1 MANLRI
7 AELDF
12 GTIKSN
18 LKTFLKAQNEFSDY
32 DFEGSGLSTLID
44 LLSYNTH
51 YNAYLAN
58 MLVNEMFLDSA
69 VKRTSAVSIAKHL
82 GYTPRSVRGARA
94 TITVQVNSPTGSPSN
109 VTMDR
114 YTPFTTT
121 VNGTSFTFLNTVP
134 YTVTPSGGNYIFTDI
149 EIVEGQNF
157 EYKYTVASPGPS
169 EKFEIP
175 SENVD
180 TSTLRVLVQNSSA
193 DTIQT
198 VYSLYNELSAVESD
212 SLVYYIEENA
222 NGRYQIYFGDD
233 VLGKKLIAGNIVII
247 QYLVSSGSDCNVSSL
262 LPQTFSLSGTID
274 GNSNVT
280 ITVGSNSTGGAP
292 KETISEIKFNAP
304 RQYLSQNRAVT
315 SDDYKTIIQTNY
327 PLAQSIAVWGGEDN
341 VPPIYG
347 KVLISLKP
355 YAGYVISNLTKESIK
370 NDILASKKA
379 IGIQIDFVEP
389 QYFYVNLNVT
399 VNYNSRNT
407 TLSNSQIK
415 TLATNA
421 ITNYFANNL
430 EKFDADF
437 YLSKLSKAIDD
448 SSSAIVGSLITLSL
462 QKRIEPTL
470 NVNNSFL
477 SSDSI
482 RFFHKIKPYGISSTR
497 FNIIVGTETTA
508 VTITDTPND
517 TPINDNGLGTL
528 ILKNVLTGST
538 VSTNIGSINYATG
551 EITITSLLPIGYP
564 SGQTDIRINA
574 RLQEASYNLVAN
586 REQIIVLDD
595 STLDPLASRQ
605 SGLTVTALDI
615 AL

>member
-12 GTIKSN
+12 DTIKTN

-82 GYTPRSVRGARA
+82 GYTPRSVRGAKA
-94 TITVQVNSPTGSPSN
+94 TITVQVNNPAGSPSSL
-109 VTMDR
+109 TMDR
-114 YTPFTTT
+114 FTPFTTT
-121 VNGTSFTFLNTVP
+121 VNGTIFTFLNTIP
-134 YTVTPSGGNYIFTDI
+134 YTIAPSGANYIFSDI

-157 EYKYTVASPGPS
+157 EYKYTVSSPGPS
-169 EKFEIP
+169 EKFVIP
-175 SENVD
+175 AENVD

-233 VLGKKLIAGNIVII
+233 VLGKKLTAGNIVII
-247 QYLVSSGSDCNVSSL
+247 QYLVSNGTEGNVSNL
-262 LPQTFSLSGTID
+262 LSQTFSLSGTID

-280 ITVGSNSTGGAP
+280 ITVGSNSTGGAF

-315 SDDYKTIIQTNY
+315 SEDYKTIIQTNY

-370 NDILASKKA
+370 NDILASKKSL
-379 IGIQIDFVEP
+379 GIQIDFVEP
-389 QYFYVNLNVT
+389 QYFYVNLIVT

-407 TLSNSQIK
+407 TLSNSQLK

-421 ITNYFANNL
+421 ITNYFSNNL

-437 YLSKLSKAIDD
+437 YLSKLTKAIDD
-448 SSSAIVGSLITLSL
+448 SNSAIVGSLITLSL

-470 NVNNSFL
+470 NVNNSYQ
-477 SSDSI
+477 STDSI

-497 FNIIVGTETTA
+497 FNVIIGTETTA
-508 VTITDTPND
+508 VTITDIPND
-517 TPINDNGLGTL
+517 TPINENGLGTL
-528 ILKNVLTGST
+528 ILKNVLTDST
-538 VSTNIGSINYATG
+538 ISTNIGSINYATG
-551 EITITSLLPIGYP
+551 ELIITSLLPIGYP

-574 RLQEASYNLVAN
+574 KLQEASYNLIAN

-595 STLDPLASRQ
+595 STLDPLANRQ
-605 SGLTVTALDI
+605 PGLTLTAVDV